1 MGDETKD
8 LAADLFNGV
17 WDLLEKENRTED
29 EDFMMVHQAHA
40 SLYHWMI
47 LGNPSNIYNGEWQI
61 SRVYATLNNFESCL
75 YHALRALKICMVNH
89 LTGFDLAYA
98 YEALTRAYVMKGNKS
113 ECTKYLEL
121 ALKEADKVLD
131 AGSKDLVMYDLNE
144 LQDKIKIQFM
154 N

>member
-1 MGDETKD
+1 MSDVTKD

-29 EDFMMVHQAHA
+29 DDYLMVHQAHA
-40 SLYHWMI
+40 SLYHW
-47 LGNPSNIYNGEWQI
+47 LLAGNSSNIYNGEWQI

-75 YHALRALKICMVNH
+75 YHALRALKICEENQF
-89 LTGFDLAYA
+89 TGFDLAYA

-113 ECTKYLEL
+113 ESTKYLEL
-121 ALKEADKVLD
+121 ALKEADKVVD